1 MNIVTI
7 IFILQFFLKTFLQYL
22 PHLLLHHLVHPIPG
36 PPQERLFPL
45 LTKCSIHNIGS
56 SGSTQTQDALCLL
69 TVNLINQK
77 VFLVIWLWLA
87 LLLATSFLLLGN
99 SFLTAIFPLLRK
111 RVLKKLFGEKLPIH
125 IVDSLVDKLS
135 YGDWLVVTRV
145 VSHFTPDVVRS
156 VLAEVERKIG
166 EV

>member
-1 MNIVTI
+1 M
-7 IFILQFFLKTFLQYL
+7 FLKTFLQYL
-22 PHLLLHHLVHPIPG
+22 PHLLLHHLVHPLPV

-45 LTKCSIHNIGS
+45 LAKCSIHNIGS

-99 SFLTAIFPLLRK
+99 TFQAAIFPLSRR
-111 RVLKKLFGEKLPIH
+111 RVLKKLSGGELPSH
-125 IVDSLVDKLS
+125 IMDSLVDKLS
-135 YGDWLVVTRV
+135 RGLAGGHEDG
-145 VSHFTPDVVRS
+145 VSLHT
-156 VLAEVERKIG
+156 
-166 EV
+166 